1 MSKVFKWKKQ
11 SFCKGG
17 SIDSTLEE
25 GEGNSSFGI
34 TEAEHD
40 GRRKKNALDFFL
52 PGEENRYQELT
63 LYMLFRIPS
72 ATSGSRKEERIKN
85 CTGGK

>member
-1 MSKVFKWKKQ
+1 LKKGKEIPA
-11 SFCKGG
+11 SG
-17 SIDSTLEE
+17 SRRLNTMEE
-25 GEGNSSFGI
+25 E
-34 TEAEHD
+34 
-40 GRRKKNALDFFL
+40 KKKCLDFFL

-85 CTGGK
+85 CTGGEITIQHNKHGSCDYTFQ